1 MQIEEKHP
9 RYMLANNVLKVKQIF
24 TVKNNFKNVENINA
38 NTEYLEGILKTASN
52 RGIQKIHIQE
62 KKKQI
67 IKSLCQKF
75 STLFYLS

>member
-9 RYMLANNVLKVKQIF
+9 QYMLAHNVLKVKQIF

-38 NTEYLEGILKTASN
+38 NKEYLEGILETASN
-52 RGIQKIHIQE
+52 RGIKKIHIQE
-62 KKKQI
+62 KKQI